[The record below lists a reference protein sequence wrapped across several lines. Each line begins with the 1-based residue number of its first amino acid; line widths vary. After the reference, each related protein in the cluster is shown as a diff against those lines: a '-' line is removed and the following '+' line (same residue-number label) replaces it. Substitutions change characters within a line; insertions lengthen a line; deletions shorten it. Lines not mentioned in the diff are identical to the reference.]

1 MITPE
6 SLVQHELV
14 GLHLHIVESTDPTCI
29 CRAGTVLNE
38 SRNMLYIRTP
48 ENPIRVPKN
57 QNVFDI
63 ELPNNKIVRVDG
75 RLLEG
80 RPEQR
85 LKKPLD
91 RRW

>member
-6 SLVQHELV
+6 NLVQHELI
-14 GLHLHIVESTDPTCI
+14 GLQLHVVASTDPSCI
-29 CRAGTVLNE
+29 CRSGTVLDE
-38 SRNMLYIRTP
+38 SRNMLHIQTP
-48 ENPIRVPKN
+48 KNLIRVAKSN
-57 QNVFDI
+57 SVFDI
-63 ELPNNKIVRVDG
+63 ELPNETIVRVAG

-85 LKKPLD
+85 LKKPLH